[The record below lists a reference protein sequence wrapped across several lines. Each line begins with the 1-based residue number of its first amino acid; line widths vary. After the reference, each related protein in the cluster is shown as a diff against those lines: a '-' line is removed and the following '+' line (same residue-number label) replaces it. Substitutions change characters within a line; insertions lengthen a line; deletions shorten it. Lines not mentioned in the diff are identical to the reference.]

1 MKTSYAILGLCLA
14 ISACAQA
21 QSEPTPAEHVF
32 DVLASPKLFTSN
44 WKQAMQQLAPWC
56 KPSTRPEREQI
67 KRGNVECG
75 ENVKADSF
83 AMSPEMGGN
92 IELVQAS
99 FGGAAN
105 CAYVKKIL
113 TRNFGKPSKVKGEC
127 DVAWKIKPASK
138 GGPQRYVSFQATTD
152 DDKLYYTLGV
162 EQGP

>member
-1 MKTSYAILGLCLA
+1 MKTNYIMLGLCLA

-32 DVLASPKLFTSN
+32 DVIASPKLFTSN

-56 KPSTRPEREQI
+56 KPSTRPEREQL

-75 ENVKADSF
+75 EKVKTDSF

-99 FGGAAN
+99 FIGAAN

-113 TRNFGKPSKVKGEC
+113 TRNFGKPSTVKGEC
-127 DVAWKIKPASK
+127 SMTWNIKPASK
-138 GGPQRYVSFQATTD
+138 GGPQRYASFEASTVD
-152 DDKLYYTLGV
+152 DMLDFTIGV

>member
-14 ISACAQA
+14 INACCAQA
-21 QSEPTPAEHVF
+21 QSEQTPVEHVF
-32 DVLASPKLFTSN
+32 EVIASPKLFTSN

-83 AMSPEMGGN
+83 AMSPEIGGN

-99 FGGAAN
+99 FIGAAN

-113 TRNFGKPSKVKGEC
+113 TRNFGKPSTVKGVC
-127 DVAWKIKPASK
+127 DMAWKIKPASK
-138 GGPQRYVSFQATTD
+138 GGPQRYASFQATTD
-152 DDKLYYTLGV
+152 DTVYYTLGV